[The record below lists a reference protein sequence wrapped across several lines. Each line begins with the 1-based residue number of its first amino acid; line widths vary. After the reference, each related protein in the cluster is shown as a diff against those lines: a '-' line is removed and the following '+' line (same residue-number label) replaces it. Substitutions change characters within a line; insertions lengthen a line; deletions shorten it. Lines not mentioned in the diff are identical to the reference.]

1 VGSHTELIQTVIRPK
16 TDAVLALV
24 IAMAAD
30 ILRMPSSSLNADA
43 SPANVK
49 SWDSVEHL
57 NLVLSLEQRFSV
69 EFQPDEIE
77 QMNSLGK
84 IVELL
89 EQKFK

>member
-1 VGSHTELIQTVIRPK
+1 
-16 TDAVLALV
+16 
-24 IAMAAD
+24 MAAD